1 MQYYID
7 PEAEKR
13 SLMNKQPAVCNGE
26 ATGFACKHYWTVVM
40 RVDVQN
46 PDHLRTGEKVR
57 RCLVIAPEIVEL
69 GDGTKE
75 LAVHCSRYVKDNNRP
90 YDASFEEY
98 NPMSPEEVESLQ
110 EPSEAQE

>member
-1 MQYYID
+1 MQYHID

-26 ATGFACKHYWTVVM
+26 ATGFACKHYWTVIM
-40 RVDVQN
+40 RVDAQN

-75 LAVHCSRYVKDNNRP
+75 LAVHCSRYVKDASRP
-90 YDASFEEY
+90 YDPGFEEY
-98 NPMSPEEVESLQ
+98 NPLSPEEIEALQ
-110 EPSEAQE
+110 EPSGQE

>member
-1 MQYYID
+1 MQYHID
-7 PEAEKR
+7 PEAEKK
-13 SLMNKQPAVCNGE
+13 SLMLKQPAVCNGE
-26 ATGFACKHYWTVVM
+26 ATGFACKHYWTVIM

-75 LAVHCSRYVKDNNRP
+75 LAVHCSRYAKDANRP

-98 NPMSPEEVESLQ
+98 KPMSPEEVDSL
-110 EPSEAQE
+110 EAPKE

>member
-13 SLMNKQPAVCNGE
+13 SLMNKQPAMCNGE

-90 YDASFEEY
+90 YDESFEEY